1 MTMRSF
7 TLAIVLAVLI
17 ATIAG
22 GSAAHAATAPP
33 GGANQRA
40 SLEGCMNQWLFNGVW
55 RMRVTGF
62 EPVDDF
68 GTKGI
73 GVKVE
78 ARNGTTKTL
87 ALGTSGVD
95 GQGQGVDLV
104 TTDGDAMTLD
114 ASGFQTSLGYK
125 QVVQGGAAKAEL
137 HFHFQN
143 PADAAAGKKPGK
155 LIVQFNQ
162 KSVQVPGV
170 KYTTKTPSLR
180 FNLTC
185 DKAAKP
191 S

>member
-1 MTMRSF
+1 MRFSR
-7 TLAIVLAVLI
+7 LALFIFVAAFV
-17 ATIAG
+17 AAG
-22 GSAAHAATAPP
+22 AGAGAAPAKPTPMA
-33 GGANQRA
+33 GGANQKS
-40 SLEGCMNQWLFNGVW
+40 SLEGCMNQWLFNGIW
-55 RMRVTGF
+55 RVRVTGF

-95 GQGQGVDLV
+95 GQGQGVDLI
-104 TTDGDAMTLD
+104 TTDGDTLTLD

-125 QVVQGGAAKAEL
+125 QVVQGGAAKATL
-137 HFHFQN
+137 HFHF
-143 PADAAAGKKPGK
+143 PAGSDTTKKPGK
-155 LIVQFNQ
+155 FIMQFNQ
-162 KSVQVPGV
+162 KAVQVPGV
-170 KYTTKTPSLR
+170 KYPIKNPSLR
-180 FNLTC
+180 VNLTC

>member
-1 MTMRSF
+1 MRALQLVILLCAVALGAS
-7 TLAIVLAVLI
+7 LA
-17 ATIAG
+17 AG
-22 GSAAHAATAPP
+22 AATPAPKPP
-33 GGANQRA
+33 GGANQKS
-40 SLEGCMNQWLFNGVW
+40 SLNGCMNEWLFNGVW

-62 EPVDDF
+62 KPVDDF

-73 GVKVE
+73 GVNLE

-125 QVVQGGAAKAEL
+125 QIVQGGAAKATL

-143 PADAAAGKKPGK
+143 PADAGKKPGK
-155 LIVQFNQ
+155 LIVQFDQ
-162 KSVQVPGV
+162 KNVQVPGV
-170 KYTTKTPSLR
+170 KYPIKNPSLR
-180 FNLTC
+180 VNLTC

-191 S
+191 A